1 MNKEIALEV
10 QRIKKI
16 VSTVTGRDLISE
28 VRDHKNVMARSIF
41 CKMVY
46 DYLKK
51 NGMRRGAKSY
61 IAKYLGKNHAT
72 VLYSLNNFEADILGS
87 PLNRKMYEKC
97 AEVFESLGDVYTTM
111 DERDLTIDNLKN
123 KITDLQLQLRD
134 ARPYRQ
140 EVELLVELV
149 NKVPSEHISDAEFRI
164 ITMLKGFKIEPK
176 NQRTK
181 VIGSYET
188 VTSF

>member
-16 VSTVTGRDLISE
+16 VSTVTGRDLMSE
-28 VRDHKNVMARSIF
+28 FRDHKNVMARSIF
-41 CKMVY
+41 CKVVY

-164 ITMLKGFKIEPK
+164 LTMLKGFQIEPK

-181 VIGSYET
+181 IIGSYET

>member
-16 VSTVTGRDLISE
+16 VSTVTGRDLMSE

-97 AEVFESLGDVYTTM
+97 TEVFESLGDVYTTM

-164 ITMLKGFKIEPK
+164 ITMLKGFQIEPK

>member
-16 VSTVTGRDLISE
+16 VSTVTGRDLISQ

-97 AEVFESLGDVYTTM
+97 NEVFESLGDVYTTM

-149 NKVPSEHISDAEFRI
+149 NKVPSERISDAEFRI
-164 ITMLKGFKIEPK
+164 ITMLKGFQIEPK

>member
-16 VSTVTGRDLISE
+16 VSTVTGRDLMSE

-72 VLYSLNNFEADILGS
+72 VLYSLNNFKADILGS

-164 ITMLKGFKIEPK
+164 ITMLKGFQIEPK

>member
-16 VSTVTGRDLISE
+16 VSTVTGRDLMSE

-41 CKMVY
+41 CKVVY

-164 ITMLKGFKIEPK
+164 LTMLKGFQIEPK

-181 VIGSYET
+181 IIGSYET

>member
-1 MNKEIALEV
+1 MALEV

-16 VSTVTGRDLISE
+16 VSTVTGRDLMSE

-41 CKMVY
+41 CKVVY

-164 ITMLKGFKIEPK
+164 LTMLKGFQIEPK

-181 VIGSYET
+181 IIGSYET

>member
-1 MNKEIALEV
+1 MNKEMALEV

-16 VSTVTGRDLISE
+16 VSTVTGRDLMSE

-41 CKMVY
+41 CKVVY

-164 ITMLKGFKIEPK
+164 LTMLKGFQIEPK

-181 VIGSYET
+181 IIGSYET

>member
-16 VSTVTGRDLISE
+16 VSTVTGRDLMSE

-97 AEVFESLGDVYTTM
+97 NEVFESLGDVYTTM

-164 ITMLKGFKIEPK
+164 ITMLKGFQIEPK

>member
-16 VSTVTGRDLISE
+16 VSTVTGRDLMSE

-72 VLYSLNNFEADILGS
+72 VLYSLNNFKADILGS

-134 ARPYRQ
+134 AKPYRQ

-164 ITMLKGFKIEPK
+164 ITMLKGFQIEPK

-181 VIGSYET
+181 IIGSYET

>member
-1 MNKEIALEV
+1 MNKEMALEV

-16 VSTVTGRDLISE
+16 VSTVTGRDLMSG

-41 CKMVY
+41 CKVVY

-72 VLYSLNNFEADILGS
+72 ILYSLNNFEVDILGS

-164 ITMLKGFKIEPK
+164 LTMLKGFQIEPK

-181 VIGSYET
+181 IIGSYET

>member
-16 VSTVTGRDLISE
+16 VSTVTGRDLMSE

-72 VLYSLNNFEADILGS
+72 VLYSLNNFKADILGS

-134 ARPYRQ
+134 AKPYRQ

-164 ITMLKGFKIEPK
+164 ITMLKGFQIEPK

>member
-16 VSTVTGRDLISE
+16 VSTVTGRDLTSE

-164 ITMLKGFKIEPK
+164 ITMLKGFQIEPK

>member
-164 ITMLKGFKIEPK
+164 ITMLKGFQIEPK